1 MKAQQINKAQG
12 RAEAG
17 AMFAGVI
24 TAGIVIVM
32 ILLQSCGTVGHS
44 CPAYGSQYNARKVQ
58 QEINHIKR

>member
-1 MKAQQINKAQG
+1 
-12 RAEAG
+12 
-17 AMFAGVI
+17 MFAGVI